1 MIDDVLQ
8 QLNTLA
14 LDHSL
19 DSLESDI
26 WMGLTVRARHRNETR
41 RRVSFQGA
49 IMGLSL
55 IVSAAIGIHA
65 TRAAGAQGPLLLA
78 SGLELA
84 PSSLLLSNAR

>member
-1 MIDDVLQ
+1 MIDDALQ

-26 WMGLTVRARHRNETR
+26 WMGLTVRARHRDVTR

-55 IVSAAIGIHA
+55 IVSVAIGIHA
-65 TRAAGAQGPLLLA
+65 TRVAGTHGPLLLT